1 MSNNTGNTLLAVLSG
16 AAIGAVVGILFA
28 PDKGTKTREKIKD
41 GFEDA
46 KQDLKHKFENVS
58 EELKSKFSNTK
69 KDLDGSYD
77 EMISNMSHKTE
88 DVISFLEKKLAEL
101 KEKNA
106 KLQKEKEL
114 TAKN

>member
-28 PDKGTKTREKIKD
+28 PDKGTNTREKIKD
-41 GFEDA
+41 GLQDA
-46 KQDLKHKFENVS
+46 KKDWNHRFENIT

-69 KDLDGSYD
+69 NDFEENYNELV
-77 EMISNMSHKTE
+77 SNMSHKTE
-88 DVISFLEKKLAEL
+88 DVITFLEKKLAEL
-101 KEKNA
+101 KEQNA
-106 KLQKEKEL
+106 KFQKEKEL